1 MSLNPQLP
9 LDDLEVQAQLLDSL
23 LASSTSTYPWNP
35 AEPDTAD
42 YYLETDRHFSL
53 DDWSD
58 AEITQRSRSFFAQI
72 QSCWANSPTP
82 VLEFSPLA
90 ALIEKFGARV
100 PQQWLGQIAEN
111 VRCLATNRLEPIVGV
126 ASPLEN
132 RLVQSV
138 QDLLPNWAVD
148 DLLVIARPY
157 AYAMR
162 GDTGVENIDNIV
174 RPLAW
179 AELSELERAKLTI
192 AIAQAAINDS
202 NANDDSTF

>member
-1 MSLNPQLP
+1 MSQNPQLP
-9 LDDLEVQAQLLDSL
+9 LDDSEVQAQLIDCL
-23 LASSTSTYPWNP
+23 LASSTITYPWNP
-35 AEPDTAD
+35 AEPATAD
-42 YYLETDRHFSL
+42 YYLETDRHFNL

-82 VLEFSPLA
+82 VLEISPLA

-100 PQQWLGQIAEN
+100 PQQWLAQIAAN
-111 VRCLATNRLEPIVGV
+111 VSDLATNQLEPID
-126 ASPLEN
+126 

-138 QDLLPNWAVD
+138 QDLLPNWATE

-162 GDTGVENIDNIV
+162 GDTGVDNIDNIV

-179 AELSELERAKLTI
+179 TELSELERAKLTI
-192 AIAQAAINDS
+192 AIAQAAINH
-202 NANDDSTF
+202 

>member
-9 LDDLEVQAQLLDSL
+9 LDDSEVQAQLIDCL

-35 AEPDTAD
+35 TDPDAAD
-42 YYLETDRHFSL
+42 YYLEADRHFSL

-82 VLEFSPLA
+82 VLEISPLA
-90 ALIEKFGARV
+90 VLIEKFGARV
-100 PQQWLGQIAEN
+100 PQDWLAKIAEN
-111 VRCLATNRLEPIVGV
+111 VRCLATNQLEPID
-126 ASPLEN
+126 
-132 RLVQSV
+132 RLIQSV
-138 QDLLPNWAVD
+138 QDLLPNWAAD
-148 DLLVIARPY
+148 DLHVIARPY

-162 GDTGVENIDNIV
+162 GDTGIENIDNIV

-179 AELSELERAKLTI
+179 TELSELERAKLTI
-192 AIAQAAINDS
+192 AIAQAAINDN
-202 NANDDSTF
+202 NAND

>member
-9 LDDLEVQAQLLDSL
+9 LDDSEVQAQLIDCL

-35 AEPDTAD
+35 AEPDTAE

-72 QSCWANSPTP
+72 QSCWANSPAP
-82 VLEFSPLA
+82 ALEISPLA

-100 PQQWLGQIAEN
+100 PQDWLAQIAEN
-111 VRCLATNRLEPIVGV
+111 VTCLATNQLEPID
-126 ASPLEN
+126 
-132 RLVQSV
+132 RLIQSV
-138 QDLLPNWAVD
+138 QDLLPNWAAD

-179 AELSELERAKLTI
+179 TELSELERAKLTI
-192 AIAQAAINDS
+192 AIAHTAINDS
-202 NANDDSTF
+202 NANDYSTFQ

>member
-1 MSLNPQLP
+1 MTPARSENMSRNPQSP
-9 LDDLEVQAQLLDSL
+9 LDDSEVQAQLIDSL
-23 LASSTSTYPWNP
+23 LAASTSTYPWNP
-35 AEPDTAD
+35 ADLNTAD

-82 VLEFSPLA
+82 VLELSPLA
-90 ALIEKFGARV
+90 VLVEKFGARV
-100 PQQWLGQIAEN
+100 PQQWLAQIAAN
-111 VRCLATNRLEPIVGV
+111 VSSLATNQLEPID
-126 ASPLEN
+126 

-138 QDLLPNWAVD
+138 QDLLPNWAAE

-162 GDTGVENIDNIV
+162 GDTGVNDIDNIV

-179 AELSELERAKLTI
+179 TELSELERAKLTI
-192 AIAQAAINDS
+192 AIAQAAING
-202 NANDDSTF
+202 

>member
-1 MSLNPQLP
+1 MSRNPQFP
-9 LDDLEVQAQLLDSL
+9 PDDSEVQAQLVDCL
-23 LASSTSTYPWNP
+23 LASSTANYPWNP
-35 AEPDTAD
+35 AEPATAD
-42 YYLETDRHFSL
+42 YYLEADRYFSL

-82 VLEFSPLA
+82 VLELSPLA

-100 PQQWLGQIAEN
+100 PQQWLAQIAAN
-111 VRCLATNRLEPIVGV
+111 VSDLATNQLEPID
-126 ASPLEN
+126 

-138 QDLLPNWAVD
+138 QDLLPNWAAE

-162 GDTGVENIDNIV
+162 GDTGVNDIDNIV

-179 AELSELERAKLTI
+179 TELSELERAKLTI
-192 AIAQAAINDS
+192 AIAQSAINNS
-202 NANDDSTF
+202 NAND

>member
-1 MSLNPQLP
+1 MTPARSENMSRNPQSP
-9 LDDLEVQAQLLDSL
+9 LDDSEVQAQLIDSL
-23 LASSTSTYPWNP
+23 LAASTSTYPWNP
-35 AEPDTAD
+35 ADLNTAD
-42 YYLETDRHFSL
+42 YYIEADRHFSL

-82 VLEFSPLA
+82 VLELSPLA
-90 ALIEKFGARV
+90 VLVEKFGARV
-100 PQQWLGQIAEN
+100 PQQWLAQIAAN
-111 VRCLATNRLEPIVGV
+111 VSSLATNQLEPID
-126 ASPLEN
+126 

-138 QDLLPNWAVD
+138 QDLLPNWAAE

-162 GDTGVENIDNIV
+162 GDTGVNDIDNIV

-179 AELSELERAKLTI
+179 TDLSELERAKLTI
-192 AIAQAAINDS
+192 AIAQAAING
-202 NANDDSTF
+202 

>member
-9 LDDLEVQAQLLDSL
+9 PDDSEVQAQLIDSL
-23 LASSTSTYPWNP
+23 LASSTAKYPWNP
-35 AEPDTAD
+35 SDPDAAD
-42 YYLETDRHFSL
+42 YYIETDRHFSL
-53 DDWSD
+53 DDWSE

-82 VLEFSPLA
+82 VLEISPLA

-100 PQQWLGQIAEN
+100 PQQWLARITEN
-111 VRCLATNRLEPIVGV
+111 VNCLATQQLEPID
-126 ASPLEN
+126 
-132 RLVQSV
+132 RLIQSV
-138 QDLLPNWAVD
+138 QDLLPNWAAE
-148 DLLVIARPY
+148 DLGVIARPY

-179 AELSELERAKLTI
+179 TELSELERAKLTI
-192 AIAQAAINDS
+192 AIAQEAIKLIEN
-202 NANDDSTF
+202 

>member
-9 LDDLEVQAQLLDSL
+9 PDDSEVQAQLIDCL
-23 LASSTSTYPWNP
+23 LAASTTTYPWNP
-35 AEPDTAD
+35 AEPATAD

-53 DDWSD
+53 DDWSE

-82 VLEFSPLA
+82 VLELSPLA
-90 ALIEKFGARV
+90 ALMEKFGARV
-100 PQQWLGQIAEN
+100 PQQWLAQIAAN
-111 VRCLATNRLEPIVGV
+111 VSGLATNQLEPID
-126 ASPLEN
+126 

-138 QDLLPNWAVD
+138 QDLLPNWAAD

-179 AELSELERAKLTI
+179 TELSELERAKLTI
-192 AIAQAAINDS
+192 AIAQAAINES
-202 NANDDSTF
+202 KAND

>member
-9 LDDLEVQAQLLDSL
+9 LDEEVQAQLIDSL
-23 LASSTSTYPWNP
+23 LASFTSTYPWNP
-35 AEPDTAD
+35 TDPDTAD

-82 VLEFSPLA
+82 IVELSPLA
-90 ALIEKFGARV
+90 ALVEKFGARV
-100 PQQWLGQIAEN
+100 PQQWLAQIAEN
-111 VRCLATNRLEPIVGV
+111 VRCLATNQLEPID
-126 ASPLEN
+126 
-132 RLVQSV
+132 RLIQSV
-138 QDLLPNWAVD
+138 QDLLPNWAAD

-162 GDTGVENIDNIV
+162 GDTGVEKIDNIV

-179 AELSELERAKLTI
+179 KELSELERAKLTI
-192 AIAQAAINDS
+192 AIAQAAINNS
-202 NANDDSTF
+202 NASD

>member
-9 LDDLEVQAQLLDSL
+9 LDDSEVQAQLIDSL
-23 LASSTSTYPWNP
+23 LASSTSIYPWNP
-35 AEPDTAD
+35 ADPATAD
-42 YYLETDRHFSL
+42 YYLESDRYFSL

-72 QSCWANSPTP
+72 QSCWANSPTL
-82 VLEFSPLA
+82 VLELSPLA
-90 ALIEKFGARV
+90 TLIENFGARV
-100 PQQWLGQIAEN
+100 PQQWLAQIAEN
-111 VRCLATNRLEPIVGV
+111 VRCLATDRLEPID
-126 ASPLEN
+126 
-132 RLVQSV
+132 RLIQSV
-138 QDLLPNWAVD
+138 QDLLPNWAAD

-179 AELSELERAKLTI
+179 TELSELERAKLTI

-202 NANDDSTF
+202 NANDYSTFQ

>member
-1 MSLNPQLP
+1 MNMSLNPQLP
-9 LDDLEVQAQLLDSL
+9 LDDSEVQAQLIDCL
-23 LASSTSTYPWNP
+23 LAASTITYPWNP
-35 AEPDTAD
+35 AEPATAD

-58 AEITQRSRSFFAQI
+58 AEIMQRSRSFFAQI

-82 VLEFSPLA
+82 VLELSPLA
-90 ALIEKFGARV
+90 ALIERFGARV
-100 PQQWLGQIAEN
+100 PQQWLAQIADK
-111 VRCLATNRLEPIVGV
+111 VSGLATNQLEPID
-126 ASPLEN
+126 

-138 QDLLPNWAVD
+138 QDLLPNWAAE

-162 GDTGVENIDNIV
+162 GDTGVNDIDNIV

-179 AELSELERAKLTI
+179 TELSELERAKLTI

-202 NANDDSTF
+202 KAND

>member
-9 LDDLEVQAQLLDSL
+9 LDDSEAQAELIDCL
-23 LASSTSTYPWNP
+23 LASSTTTYPWNP
-35 AEPDTAD
+35 AAPDTAD

-53 DDWSD
+53 DNWSD
-58 AEITQRSRSFFAQI
+58 AEITQKSRSFFAQI

-82 VLEFSPLA
+82 VLEISPLA
-90 ALIEKFGARV
+90 ALIEQFGARV
-100 PQQWLGQIAEN
+100 PQQWLAQIADK
-111 VRCLATNRLEPIVGV
+111 VSALATNQLEPID
-126 ASPLEN
+126 

-138 QDLLPNWAVD
+138 QALLPNWATE

-162 GDTGVENIDNIV
+162 GDTGVNNIDNIV

-179 AELSELERAKLTI
+179 TELSELEQAKLTI
-192 AIAQAAINDS
+192 AIAQAAINY
-202 NANDDSTF
+202 

>member
-9 LDDLEVQAQLLDSL
+9 LDDSEEVQAQLIDCL
-23 LASSTSTYPWNP
+23 LAASTTTYPWNP
-35 AEPDTAD
+35 AEPATVD
-42 YYLETDRHFSL
+42 YYLETDSHFSL
-53 DDWSD
+53 DNWSE
-58 AEITQRSRSFFAQI
+58 AEIAQKSRSFFAQI

-82 VLEFSPLA
+82 VLELSPLA

-100 PQQWLGQIAEN
+100 PQQWLAQIADK
-111 VRCLATNRLEPIVGV
+111 VSGLATNQLEPID
-126 ASPLEN
+126 

-138 QDLLPNWAVD
+138 QDLLPNWAAE

-162 GDTGVENIDNIV
+162 GDTGVNDIDNIV

-179 AELSELERAKLTI
+179 TELSELQRAKLTI
-192 AIAQAAINDS
+192 AIAQAAINDRLAS
-202 NANDDSTF
+202 G

>member
-9 LDDLEVQAQLLDSL
+9 LDDSEVQAQLIDSL
-23 LASSTSTYPWNP
+23 LASSTDTYPWNP

-42 YYLETDRHFSL
+42 YYLEADRHFSL

-58 AEITQRSRSFFAQI
+58 AEITQRSQLFFAQI
-72 QSCWANSPTP
+72 QSCWANSPAP
-82 VLEFSPLA
+82 VLEISPLA

-111 VRCLATNRLEPIVGV
+111 VRCLATNQLEPID
-126 ASPLEN
+126 L
-132 RLVQSV
+132 LIQSV
-138 QDLLPNWAVD
+138 QDLLPNWAAD

-179 AELSELERAKLTI
+179 TELSELERAKLTI
-192 AIAQAAINDS
+192 AIAQAAITALS
-202 NANDDSTF
+202 

>member
-1 MSLNPQLP
+1 MTPARSENMSRNPQSP
-9 LDDLEVQAQLLDSL
+9 LDDSEVQAQLIDSL
-23 LASSTSTYPWNP
+23 LAASTSTYPWNP

-82 VLEFSPLA
+82 VLELSPLA
-90 ALIEKFGARV
+90 VLVEKFGARV
-100 PQQWLGQIAEN
+100 PQQWLAQIAAN
-111 VRCLATNRLEPIVGV
+111 VSSLATNQLEPID
-126 ASPLEN
+126 
-132 RLVQSV
+132 RLVHSV
-138 QDLLPNWAVD
+138 QDLLPNWAAE

-162 GDTGVENIDNIV
+162 GDTGVNDIDNIV

-179 AELSELERAKLTI
+179 TELSELERAKLTI
-192 AIAQAAINDS
+192 AIAQAAING
-202 NANDDSTF
+202 

>member
-1 MSLNPQLP
+1 MSLNPQFP
-9 LDDLEVQAQLLDSL
+9 LDDSEIQAQLIDCL
-23 LASSTSTYPWNP
+23 LAASTTTYPWNP
-35 AEPDTAD
+35 AEPATAD

-53 DDWSD
+53 DDWSE

-82 VLEFSPLA
+82 VLELSPLA
-90 ALIEKFGARV
+90 ALMEKFGARV
-100 PQQWLGQIAEN
+100 PQQWLAQIAAN
-111 VRCLATNRLEPIVGV
+111 VSGLATNQLEPID
-126 ASPLEN
+126 

-138 QDLLPNWAVD
+138 QDLLPNWAAD

-179 AELSELERAKLTI
+179 TELSELERAKLTI
-192 AIAQAAINDS
+192 AIAQAAINES
-202 NANDDSTF
+202 KAND

>member
-1 MSLNPQLP
+1 MTPARSKNMPLNPQFP
-9 LDDLEVQAQLLDSL
+9 PDDSEVQAQLMDSL
-23 LASSTSTYPWNP
+23 LAPSTTTYPWNP
-35 AEPDTAD
+35 AEPATAD
-42 YYLETDRHFSL
+42 YYLETDRQFSL
-53 DDWSD
+53 DNWSD

-82 VLEFSPLA
+82 VLELSPLA

-100 PQQWLGQIAEN
+100 PQQWLAQIAEN
-111 VRCLATNRLEPIVGV
+111 VSCLATNQLEPID
-126 ASPLEN
+126 

-138 QDLLPNWAVD
+138 QDLLPNWAAE

-162 GDTGVENIDNIV
+162 GDTGVNDIDNIV

-179 AELSELERAKLTI
+179 TELSELERAKLTI
-192 AIAQAAINDS
+192 AIAQAAINNS
-202 NANDDSTF
+202 NAND

>member
-9 LDDLEVQAQLLDSL
+9 LDDSEVQAQLIDSL

-35 AEPDTAD
+35 ADPATAD
-42 YYLETDRHFSL
+42 YYLEADRHFSL

-58 AEITQRSRSFFAQI
+58 AEITQRSQSFFAQI

-82 VLEFSPLA
+82 VLELSPLA

-100 PQQWLGQIAEN
+100 PQQWLAQIAAN
-111 VRCLATNRLEPIVGV
+111 VSGLATNQLEPID
-126 ASPLEN
+126 

-138 QDLLPNWAVD
+138 QDLLPNWAAE

-162 GDTGVENIDNIV
+162 GDTGVNNIDNIV

-179 AELSELERAKLTI
+179 TELSELERAKLTI
-192 AIAQAAINDS
+192 AIAQAAING
-202 NANDDSTF
+202 